1 MPGTPS
7 MPRGGVAMHVRELNR
22 GKCKTYLV
30 GCPRTKK
37 ALLIDPLREHIARYL
52 GYLAYHGF
60 ALDAV
65 VDTHTH
71 ADHPTGSFQLRDL
84 VEARLIMHR
93 RALVPA
99 VTHHVDDGEA
109 FGVGELRFR
118 VLYTPGHTPDSI
130 SLHVNGRVFTGDVL
144 LIGGTGRADFAGGD
158 AGVQYDSIT
167 KKLFTLPD
175 ETIVLPAHDYRGNE
189 SSTIGQEKRANPRI
203 AGRTRDEYV
212 ALMASLNFPM
222 PDKIQEVLQP
232 NQSAIDDDKTK
243 FPDLAELNRVRQLSA
258 DEVRTMLASSEP
270 PFLLD
275 VREPNE
281 FRGELGHIGGSVL
294 IPLRSLAERST
305 ELEPHRG
312 RSIVAVCR
320 SGVRSTTAAA
330 MLYGLGFE
338 RVYNLKDGMVD
349 WNDRKLP
356 VER

>member
-1 MPGTPS
+1 MLFFP
-7 MPRGGVAMHVRELNR
+7 ELNR

-30 GCPRTKK
+30 ACERTRK
-37 ALLIDPLREHIARYL
+37 ALLIDPVRDNIARYL
-52 GYLAYHGF
+52 AFLAYQQLK
-60 ALDAV
+60 LDAI

-84 VEARLIMHR
+84 AQARLIMHR
-93 RALVPA
+93 RAPVPA
-99 VTHHVDDGEA
+99 VDQHVEHGDSIA
-109 FGVGELRFR
+109 VGEISLK

-130 SLHVNGRVFTGDVL
+130 SLYAGERVFTGDVL

-158 AGVQYDSIT
+158 AGQQYDAIT
-167 KKLFTLPD
+167 QNLFALPD
-175 ETIVLPAHDYRGNE
+175 ETRVYPAHDYRGNT
-189 SSTIGQEKRANPRI
+189 SSTIGQEKQTNPRV
-203 AGRTRDEYV
+203 AGRTREQYV

-243 FPDLAELNRVRQLSA
+243 FPDLTELNHVRQLGA
-258 DEVRTMLASSEP
+258 DEVDAMLASAGP
-270 PFLLD
+270 PLLLD

-281 FRGELGHIGGSVL
+281 YRGELGHIAGSVL
-294 IPLRSLAERST
+294 IPLRELASRAG
-305 ELEPHRG
+305 ELDEHRG
-312 RSIVAVCR
+312 RPIIAVCR

-330 MLYGLGFE
+330 MLCGLGFE